1 MAHSSPVSK
10 MHSNLYENLY
20 ESDNE
25 DEESPTS
32 DPIRKARKKLREIEA
47 LENKPNKTMEEYKK
61 IDQKEYYQAIVTP
74 PEVELETYQDKAST
88 KQKKEFKRIEKQL
101 KKKIAEHE
109 KEIRNMK
116 DTIRTLERKDKD
128 AIRNQRSLEEENAQ
142 IRYCME
148 ILHDKLSKTMTSS
161 SIDISSIIRNE
172 YEHLCGTKGS
182 KKAWRDLMLKYHSD
196 KTKKVL
202 GFELSNAIAKIAT
215 DLKPEC

>member
-128 AIRNQRSLEEENAQ
+128 AIRNQRSLEQENAQ

-148 ILHDKLSKTMTSS
+148 ILHD
-161 SIDISSIIRNE
+161 
-172 YEHLCGTKGS
+172 
-182 KKAWRDLMLKYHSD
+182 
-196 KTKKVL
+196 
-202 GFELSNAIAKIAT
+202 
-215 DLKPEC
+215 